1 MAQDGQSKRDAAQR
15 TAAAAAARPGPP
27 RLPPVPAL
35 QAPRG
40 GKPASPPEL
49 PIPSGAAESGAS
61 VSNDIDHGAPA
72 GSADEQRRRASRRR
86 GAGPAR
92 DHIAAN
98 DDAPTIGGL
107 IFALHQKP
115 SNQPFRV
122 AGIASGVWSLIGV
135 LLGWS
140 LLAAETANGG
150 GLVSALFSPTMAL
163 VLVGLLLPIALF
175 WFLALLAWRAQELKL
190 MSSAMTEVAV
200 RLAEPDRGAEQH
212 VASLGQA
219 VRRQVSFMNEAI
231 GRALGR
237 AGELEALVQNEVA
250 TLEKSYGENEHK
262 IKGLIQELVG
272 ERHALVSTTD
282 KVAETL
288 KAMGSDVPALI
299 DKLSS
304 QQIKLAKIIE
314 GAGQNLIAL
323 ESQLATATGNLE
335 TSLANRTQQL
345 QAVLDD
351 YTVALDA
358 TLASRAE
365 ALDAQLVERTR
376 ALDAAFSE
384 RLALFDQSMLRST
397 SEIDQVVNDKAR
409 VLTAALESHVK
420 ALSETLGKQA
430 MNLDESMMHGIE
442 AVRRTSDSITR
453 QSLKAIE
460 GLSSQAD
467 MLKHVSENLLNQ
479 VSGVANRFDAQ
490 GRNIVSAA
498 SALETANSRID
509 STLQRRHAELNDTL
523 QRISGKA
530 SELDE
535 VMRGYSATMEGTI
548 LSAEAR
554 AQQLIQQLAQGTQAY
569 AQSAVSELERLRSQ
583 TDTHSQAVVAE
594 FERLRHHADAQA
606 QRTIE
611 DMRARVSGVSQEVT
625 QHLGAIAGR
634 FTDTSDELRTRA
646 ASAAADLQREQERL
660 RAEAERLPMAARE
673 SADAM
678 RSALNEQLRA
688 LEQLSTLSSRE
699 RRSDVTPPIAAPV
712 APATQP
718 MPVTN
723 AYGTAQT
730 GFSTSS
736 AGVQHAPSQPV
747 SPPATS
753 PMAAPMAAGS
763 DGLSPWSLTDLLK
776 RASHDEDGTPRSAP
790 INLDGIARALDQAA
804 AASIWARYRAGQRG
818 IMVRSI
824 YSNDG
829 RVMFDEVTQRY
840 QQEQEFR
847 RTVDRFLADFE
858 AIVRDMEQKDPSG
871 RAVQTHLVSD
881 SGRVYLFL
889 AHASGRLM

>member
-1 MAQDGQSKRDAAQR
+1 MD
-15 TAAAAAARPGPP
+15 P
-27 RLPPVPAL
+27 
-35 QAPRG
+35 
-40 GKPASPPEL
+40 
-49 PIPSGAAESGAS
+49 
-61 VSNDIDHGAPA
+61 GAPA
-72 GSADEQRRRASRRR
+72 PSAEEQRRRASRRR
-86 GAGPAR
+86 TAGPAR

-122 AGIASGVWSLIGV
+122 AAIASGVWSLIGV

-150 GLVSALFSPTMAL
+150 GFVTALFSPTMAL

-299 DKLSS
+299 DKLSQ

-430 MNLDESMMHGIE
+430 MNLDESMMHGID

-498 SALETANSRID
+498 SALETANTRID

-523 QRISGKA
+523 TRISGKA

-535 VMRGYSATMEGTI
+535 VMRGYSATVEGSI
-548 LSAEAR
+548 LSAETR
-554 AQQLIQQLAQGTQAY
+554 AQQLIQQLAQGTQAH

-594 FERLRHHADAQA
+594 FERLRNHADVQA

-673 SADAM
+673 SAEAM
-678 RSALNEQLRA
+678 RSALSEQLRA

-699 RRSDVTPPIAAPV
+699 RRSDVTPPSAPL
-712 APATQP
+712 APASAP
-718 MPVTN
+718 MSVTN
-723 AYGTAQT
+723 AYGSAQT

-736 AGVQHAPSQPV
+736 AGAQAAMNQP
-747 SPPATS
+747 
-753 PMAAPMAAGS
+753 AAPMPAAPMTAPMGS
-763 DGLSPWSLTDLLK
+763 PAMGAGPDGLSPWSLTDLLK

-790 INLDGIARALDQAA
+790 INLDGISRALDQATA
-804 AASIWARYRAGQRG
+804 SSIWARYRAGQRG

-824 YSNDG
+824 YTNDG

-858 AIVRDMEQKDPSG
+858 AIVRDMEHKDPSG
-871 RAVQTHLVSD
+871 RGVQSHLVSD

>member
-15 TAAAAAARPGPP
+15 TAAAGAARPGPP
-27 RLPPVPAL
+27 RLPPAPPIPT
-35 QAPRG
+35 PRG
-40 GKPASPPEL
+40 GKPTAPPDLPRPSPSEAAPGAPEL
-49 PIPSGAAESGAS
+49 EIS
-61 VSNDIDHGAPA
+61 VPAPA
-72 GSADEQRRRASRRR
+72 GDEQRRRASRRR

-122 AGIASGVWSLIGV
+122 AGIATAVWSLIGV

-140 LLAAETANGG
+140 LLAAESANSGG
-150 GLVSALFSPTMAL
+150 FLSALFSPTMAL

-299 DKLSS
+299 EKLSQ

-323 ESQLATATGNLE
+323 ESQLASATGNLE

-554 AQQLIQQLAQGTQAY
+554 AQQLIQQLAQGTQAH

-583 TDTHSQAVVAE
+583 TDAHSQAVVAE
-594 FERLRHHADAQA
+594 FERLRNLADMQA

-611 DMRARVSGVSQEVT
+611 DMRARVSGVSQEVS

-673 SADAM
+673 SAEAM

-699 RRSDVTPPIAAPV
+699 RRSDVTPPTAATT
-712 APATQP
+712 TQAQP
-718 MPVTN
+718 ISLTN
-723 AYGTAQT
+723 AYATAQT
-730 GFSTSS
+730 GFSSS
-736 AGVQHAPSQPV
+736 PMTTQQAAMAPAQPV
-747 SPPATS
+747 P
-753 PMAAPMAAGS
+753 PMAAPPGV
-763 DGLSPWSLTDLLK
+763 DPLSPWSLTDLLK
-776 RASHDEDGTPRSAP
+776 RASHDEDGTPRGNSASM
-790 INLDGIARALDQAA
+790 NLEGIARALDQATA
-804 AASIWARYRAGQRG
+804 SSIWARYRSGQRG

-824 YSNDG
+824 YNNDG
-829 RVMFDEVTQRY
+829 RVMFDEVCQRY

-858 AIVRDMEQKDPSG
+858 AIVRDMEHKDPSG
-871 RAVQTHLVSD
+871 RAVQSHLVSD